1 MTERTHRVAE
11 NIKEELGWMVERGEI
26 KDPRIGFVTFT
37 DAEVSKDL
45 RHAKI
50 FFSTLG
56 NAKERAGL
64 AEGLRSAR
72 GYIRTELGRRL
83 RLKYVPEIEFV
94 FDESVEAGARISKLI
109 HQIHER
115 EEKTD

>member
-1 MTERTHRVAE
+1 MSERTQRVAE

-56 NAKERAGL
+56 NAKERAGI
-64 AEGLRSAR
+64 AEGLMSAR

-109 HQIHER
+109 RQIHER
-115 EEKTD
+115 DEKTD

>member
-1 MTERTHRVAE
+1 MSERTQRVAE

-56 NAKERAGL
+56 NAKERAGV
-64 AEGLRSAR
+64 ADGLNSAR

-83 RLKYVPEIEFV
+83 RMKYVPEIEFV
-94 FDESVEAGARISKLI
+94 FDTSVEAGARISKLL
-109 HQIHER
+109 HDMRER
-115 EEKTD
+115 EERHD